1 MSPSLISQARNFLAQ
16 QSPNLSDK
24 ISGFWTGICGGNSS
38 CKTIP
43 SEVNEE
49 LTFDD
54 TPEASEASESF
65 IGLCSMAKEM
75 IDDFPFIY
83 SCQCEQDFG
92 YENCTEV
99 QQDETTIDAG
109 T

>member
-1 MSPSLISQARNFLAQ
+1 M
-16 QSPNLSDK
+16 
-24 ISGFWTGICGGNSS
+24 WTGICGGNSS

-43 SEVNEE
+43 SEVKEE

-75 IDDFPFIY
+75 IGDFPFIY
-83 SCQCEQDFG
+83 TCQCEQDFG

-109 T
+109 TRISPIRVLWLFVEARYCRTGIC